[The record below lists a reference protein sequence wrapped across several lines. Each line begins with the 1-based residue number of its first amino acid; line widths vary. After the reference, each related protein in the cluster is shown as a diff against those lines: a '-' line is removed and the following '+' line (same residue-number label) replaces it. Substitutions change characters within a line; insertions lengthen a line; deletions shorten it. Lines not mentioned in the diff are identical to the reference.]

1 MRFFPCKAEPD
12 IWIRDMNDHYEYIA
26 VYMDDLTIA
35 SRNPQAII
43 DILQAKP
50 NNLKLKGTG
59 ELNFLLGCDYFREDD
74 GTLMM
79 VPKRYVVKMVETYEE
94 TIRGEAETD
103 IYRSPLEQ
111 NDHPELDKTDLLDAE
126 GIRIY
131 QSLIRS
137 AQWIVQLGRFDI
149 SVHVMTLSSFR

>member
-1 MRFFPCKAEPD
+1 MT
-12 IWIRDMNDHYEYIA
+12 IMNT
-26 VYMDDLTIA
+26 LP

-94 TIRGEAETD
+94 TIRREAETD
-103 IYRSPLEQ
+103 VY
-111 NDHPELDKTDLLDAE
+111 
-126 GIRIY
+126 
-131 QSLIRS
+131 
-137 AQWIVQLGRFDI
+137 
-149 SVHVMTLSSFR
+149 

>member
-1 MRFFPCKAEPD
+1 
-12 IWIRDMNDHYEYIA
+12 MNDHYEYIA